1 MATAIYIQSSG
12 PTDPT
17 SSPHFILY
25 FSLANRSTPSLGWVW
40 ILNGLV
46 IACPSTELL
55 ARSVPLAPPST
66 VGRAHRRAPHP
77 ARLLRLQRQRVG
89 SGQGFS
95 FGGITP
101 PRDSSP
107 AFNWDPVSLFPLWD
121 PSIDFL
127 DSQSHSMVRG
137 GAGTAYFFLLSQFFS
152 AVRDKCEPC
161 ELGLE

>member
-25 FSLANRSTPSLGWVW
+25 FSLANRSTSSLGWGW

-101 PRDSSP
+101 PRDPSP

-137 GAGTAYFFLLSQFFS
+137 GRGSLFFPPVANF
-152 AVRDKCEPC
+152 
-161 ELGLE
+161 LGCQRQVWAL